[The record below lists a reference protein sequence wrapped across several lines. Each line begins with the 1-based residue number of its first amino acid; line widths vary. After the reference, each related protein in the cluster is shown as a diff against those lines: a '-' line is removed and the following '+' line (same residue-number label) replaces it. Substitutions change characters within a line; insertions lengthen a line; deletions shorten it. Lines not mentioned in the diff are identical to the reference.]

1 MEIKK
6 LQQEEL
12 QQLKLIQEKNQAIVL
27 EFGQIEL
34 IKLDIESRVQNAKAF
49 LNELREEEKTLS
61 EFLESIYGKGSINLD
76 KGEFTPFEQAQ

>member
-12 QQLKLIQEKNQAIVL
+12 QQIKSLQEKNQIIIS

-34 IKLDIESRVQNAKAF
+34 IKLDVESRVQAAKAY
-49 LNELREEEKTLS
+49 LLELREEENTLAD
-61 EFLESIYGKGSINLD
+61 FLESTYGEGTIDLD
-76 KGEFTPFEQAQ
+76 KGEFIPSK

>member
-12 QQLKLIQEKNQAIVL
+12 QQIKSLQEKNQIIIS

-34 IKLDIESRVQNAKAF
+34 IKLDVESRIQAAKEY
-49 LNELREEEKTLS
+49 LLELREEEKTLAD
-61 EFLESIYGKGSINLD
+61 FLESTYGEGTIDLD
-76 KGEFTPFEQAQ
+76 KGEFIPSK

>member
-12 QQLKLIQEKNQAIVL
+12 QQIKSLQEKNQIIIS

-34 IKLDIESRVQNAKAF
+34 IKLDIESRTQNAKAF
-49 LNELREEEKTLS
+49 LQELREDEKTLGQ
-61 EFLESIYGKGSINLD
+61 FLETTYGKGSID
-76 KGEFTPFEQAQ
+76 IEKGQFTPFG

>member
-12 QQLKLIQEKNQAIVL
+12 QQIKSLQEKNQIIIS

-34 IKLDIESRVQNAKAF
+34 IKLDVESRVQAAKAY
-49 LNELREEEKTLS
+49 LLELREEEKTLAD
-61 EFLESIYGKGSINLD
+61 FLESTYGEGTIDLD
-76 KGEFTPFEQAQ
+76 KGEFIPSK